1 MAPLVTQSRMIMPGM
16 SADRES
22 AAILFVFG
30 TTRHPSRWCR
40 SRHVA
45 SRRMERGA
53 PQRHQPPETVG
64 LPKYPPD
71 QTNRVWRVARD
82 GVSALARGGRRSF
95 SPAREGR
102 TGEWA
107 GGQAGRRAGGR
118 AGGTMVGHGQ
128 TSERAGAGPWREM
141 YMRASFAPS
150 PPCDDGRL
158 PRCTCHHTTC
168 LGALWY
174 QTQTRSPRWVLGSEK
189 TPHNP
194 SSITLESLL
203 PCLCAPWR
211 GLRRVIFVSTR
222 AVNPQTRNATAVD
235 QVHCRVSYVDSQQI
249 GSVVRPRQERQ
260 RRY

>member
-1 MAPLVTQSRMIMPGM
+1 VHAYGARTHHARAPHPNPPLPLVITPPSPP
-16 SADRES
+16 SS
-22 AAILFVFG
+22 P
-30 TTRHPSRWCR
+30 TRARGGGGCGGGR

-95 SPAREGR
+95 SPTREGR

-158 PRCTCHHTTC
+158 PCCTCHHTTC

-194 SSITLESLL
+194 SSIT
-203 PCLCAPWR
+203 PYP
-211 GLRRVIFVSTR
+211 
-222 AVNPQTRNATAVD
+222 D
-235 QVHCRVSYVDSQQI
+235 CRVCARLGVVFVELYHFA
-249 GSVVRPRQERQ
+249 GSRGRSIH
-260 RRY
+260 